1 MFRYG
6 IQLVSDFC
14 HHCSLFHLFPWFSLG
29 FLLLVVSR
37 MKGVIAS
44 KTNLNLPVCY
54 GKASAYGYDDISL
67 SLNSNFFC
75 RPSSSASFAAVARTH
90 PHTHRQTYDDFIAAV
105 FPQSLFVPAEQSSI
119 EYIEQHT
126 ALLNSTEL
134 TSLRRIEG
142 PHTRQVPCCRL
153 VNRMC

>member
-14 HHCSLFHLFPWFSLG
+14 HHCSLFHFFPWF
-29 FLLLVVSR
+29 FPWFFVVSM

-54 GKASAYGYDDISL
+54 GKASAYGYDDISF

-105 FPQSLFVPAEQSSI
+105 FPQSLFVPAEQR
-119 EYIEQHT
+119 
-126 ALLNSTEL
+126 AL
-134 TSLRRIEG
+134 
-142 PHTRQVPCCRL
+142 
-153 VNRMC
+153 